1 MGPSD
6 LADFL
11 EKVPDKYPPLPPVF
25 RLFRFLDYYDSALSG
40 VACPWRQ
47 MFQESNLAWLFDV
60 IDVPLSYIPE
70 PVYQTSVDWIN
81 QHVPE
86 NLRCGFVL
94 STFNYILRDLLP
106 QGVKEEEA
114 TYCHSKVAMFVT
126 LAMVVRSKPRVLTKV
141 LPSLRLRRIYK
152 GQGQIPLTVWLI
164 TQASKDDLS
173 VGLLS
178 WAHNLLPLVGSNP
191 QSTDVILKLVEKI
204 LAKPDDQ
211 ARFVK
216 TPVWQEMRL
225 IPPQSFEILLRLTFP
240 ASLEPTTSRFVA
252 IYPLLKKVALVRT
265 SRSQAIEEIFTFSLR
280 LSGEEGN
287 TVLAEEARSIALWS
301 LTVNKDCWKHWENLY
316 DQNLK
321 ATIALL
327 KILVGN
333 IKYGVSEAIYQ
344 QIFTFSLRLAGEE
357 NHVLPQQATAI
368 AIRSLTI
375 IFDCWKQRG
384 NISEMNLKACVAV
397 LKKLVERWKDHSLDL
412 SLSLIDT
419 LAGSPGSKAWKQITR
434 KIFTISLKLA
444 GEVTANPVLAEEA
457 TTMAIWSLT
466 ENVDCWKNWDNLYQ
480 ENLEASV
487 AILKKL
493 VEEWKDHSLKL
504 LSSPSGT
511 LTLDQTMKSFMV
523 QNKNAITGGRAN
535 CSLYKKA
542 DKSCKV
548 IWWRLS
554 RVRSTLN
561 IAVVLLAVVFKSCK
575 LIRWRSNLTNIAIT
589 AVVLVAVV
597 ILALVVHM
605 FYLPNWWQLAT
616 AGLKNMLDSLDVNYR
631 KGISL

>member
-1 MGPSD
+1 MDAIESVEYSCVDDHGCNEVVAQKKPAANRNLANDDILEEQATDWKVTFAKVAAKMGPSD

-25 RLFRFLDYYDSALSG
+25 RLYRFLDYYDSALSG
-40 VACPWRQ
+40 VAC
-47 MFQESNLAWLFDV
+47 
-60 IDVPLSYIPE
+60 
-70 PVYQTSVDWIN
+70 
-81 QHVPE
+81 
-86 NLRCGFVL
+86 
-94 STFNYILRDLLP
+94 
-106 QGVKEEEA
+106 VKEEEA
-114 TYCHSKVAMFVT
+114 TYCNSKVAMFVT

-191 QSTDVILKLVEKI
+191 QSTDVILKLVEK
-204 LAKPDDQ
+204 
-211 ARFVK
+211 
-216 TPVWQEMRL
+216 
-225 IPPQSFEILLRLTFP
+225 
-240 ASLEPTTSRFVA
+240 FVA

-280 LSGEEGN
+280 LSGEDGN

-333 IKYGVSEAIYQ
+333 IKYGVSEAMYQ
-344 QIFTFSLRLAGEE
+344 EIFTFSLRLAGEE
-357 NHVLPQQATAI
+357 NRVLPQQATAI
-368 AIRSLTI
+368 AIWSLTI

-384 NISEMNLKACVAV
+384 NISEENLKACVAV

-412 SLSLIDT
+412 SSSLIDT

-444 GEVTANPVLAEEA
+444 GEVTANPALAEEA

-487 AILKKL
+487 ALLKKL
-493 VEEWKDHSLKL
+493 VEEWNDHSLKL
-504 LSSPSGT
+504 LSSPSDT

-561 IAVVLLAVVFKSCK
+561 IAVVLVAVVFKSCK
-575 LIRWRSNLTNIAIT
+575 LIRWRLSRVRSNLADTAIT

>member
-1 MGPSD
+1 MLNTFLINTDWKVKVAAKMGPSD

-344 QIFTFSLRLAGEE
+344 QIFTFSLRLAGE
-357 NHVLPQQATAI
+357 
-368 AIRSLTI
+368 
-375 IFDCWKQRG
+375 
-384 NISEMNLKACVAV
+384 
-397 LKKLVERWKDHSLDL
+397 
-412 SLSLIDT
+412 
-419 LAGSPGSKAWKQITR
+419 GSPGSKAWKQITR